1 MDAAE
6 RESVVAYLERTRDE
20 MLALAKSLTA
30 ERREFRDAPNRWS
43 VADCMEHI
51 VITETAIRRQL
62 ERILAGPP
70 DLEHR
75 GATAHKDAILTER
88 VAPRRGRAQAP
99 EAAHPSR
106 RWPDFEELSRRFEET
121 RAATIALARNSEADL
136 RCYFFPHPIL
146 QDLDAY
152 QWLVFFAAHTER
164 HLKQADEV
172 LNSAGV
178 AKAAGEASA

>member
-20 MLALAKSLTA
+20 MLGLATRLTA
-30 ERREFRDAPNRWS
+30 EQREFRDGSNRWS

-51 VITETAIRRQL
+51 VVTETAIRKQL
-62 ERILAGPP
+62 ERVLAGPP
-70 DLEHR
+70 DVEHR
-75 GATAHKDAILTER
+75 GSTAHKDTILTER

-99 EAAHPSR
+99 EAAHPAG
-106 RWPDFEELSRRFEET
+106 RWPDFGELSRRFEET

-146 QDLDAY
+146 KDLDVY

-164 HLKQADEV
+164 HLKQAEEV
-172 LNSAGV
+172 LGSADV